1 MENQTGA
8 IRTSNVLEKI
18 IIILIHGMLGEIKGN
33 KKLEQIF
40 EKVMSNES
48 QNKLMK

>member
-1 MENQTGA
+1 MYV
-8 IRTSNVLEKI
+8 IV
-18 IIILIHGMLGEIKGN
+18 ILTHSMLGEIKGN

>member
-1 MENQTGA
+1 MA
-8 IRTSNVLEKI
+8 CW
-18 IIILIHGMLGEIKGN
+18 GEIKGN

-48 QNKLMK
+48 QNKLMKQFYVTSCEKKIVAFL